1 MSTCFML
8 PSAGNMDKDNKATGA
23 DREQWQLDD
32 DVAILASGHSALALS
47 TQQDSLQADPLGVM
61 GVKGTRG
68 WPVAELVRESRQE
81 GYSI

>member
-1 MSTCFML
+1 ML
-8 PSAGNMDKDNKATGA
+8 PSAGNMNMDNKLLEQTGNNGSW
-23 DREQWQLDD
+23 DE

-47 TQQDSLQADPLGVM
+47 TQQDSLQADPLGVKEM
-61 GVKGTRG
+61 KGTRG

>member
-1 MSTCFML
+1 ML
-8 PSAGNMDKDNKATGA
+8 PSAGNMNMDNKPLEQTGSNGSW
-23 DREQWQLDD
+23 DE

-47 TQQDSLQADPLGVM
+47 TQQDSLQADPLGVKEM
-61 GVKGTRG
+61 KGTRG